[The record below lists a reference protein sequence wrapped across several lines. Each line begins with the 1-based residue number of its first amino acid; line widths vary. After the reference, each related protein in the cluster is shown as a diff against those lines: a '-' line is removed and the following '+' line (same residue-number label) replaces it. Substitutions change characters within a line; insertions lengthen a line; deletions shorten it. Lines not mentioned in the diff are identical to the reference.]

1 MEVYRIAKT
10 RHIND
15 LTGTGARMAGGR
27 WNKKG
32 TAILYTS
39 ESRSLAAMEYLVH
52 VPLSLLP
59 SDLSIACIEIPDIA
73 HPDEIAED
81 DLPVGWWEYPA
92 PSELAEI
99 GTDWAR
105 GNHSLM
111 LRVPSAVVQ
120 GEFNM
125 LINPLH
131 PEMLHVAVV
140 QIESF
145 SFDERLFRR
154 ESKKEE

>member
-10 RHIND
+10 SHIKD

-27 WNKKG
+27 WNRKG

-52 VPLSLLP
+52 VPFSLMP
-59 SDLSIACIEIPDIA
+59 DDLSIACIEITDSIQPDRISA
-73 HPDEIAED
+73 DA
-81 DLPVGWWEYPA
+81 LPKGWREYPA
-92 PSELAEI
+92 PSALADL

-105 GNHSLM
+105 ENHSLM

-120 GEFNM
+120 GEFNI

-131 PEMLHVAVV
+131 PEMLQVAVTK
-140 QIESF
+140 IERF
-145 SFDERLFRR
+145 SFDERLVRR
-154 ESKKEE
+154 NLNLR

>member
-10 RHIND
+10 RHIKD

-39 ESRSLAAMEYLVH
+39 ESRSLAAMEFLVH

-59 SDLSIACIEIPDIA
+59 ANLSIASIDIPDFMRLDKIST
-73 HPDEIAED
+73 D
-81 DLPVGWWEYPA
+81 DLPDGWWEYPA
-92 PSELAEI
+92 LSKLAEL

-105 GNHSLM
+105 SNASLL

-120 GEFNM
+120 GEFNI

-131 PEMLHVAVV
+131 PDMSRVAVR
-140 QIESF
+140 QIERF
-145 SFDERLFRR
+145 SLVERLVRR
-154 ESKKEE
+154 ESGQEE

>member
-10 RHIND
+10 RHIRD

-59 SDLSIACIEIPDIA
+59 ANLSIACIEIPDSVQPARISA
-73 HPDEIAED
+73 N
-81 DLPVGWWEYPA
+81 DLPHGWREYPA
-92 PSELAEI
+92 PSALADV
-99 GTDWAR
+99 GTAWAR
-105 GNHSLM
+105 ENASLM
-111 LRVPSAVVQ
+111 LRVPFAVIQ
-120 GEFNM
+120 GEFNIM
-125 LINPLH
+125 INPLH
-131 PEMLHVAVV
+131 PDML
-140 QIESF
+140 QITLRKIESF
-145 SFDERLFRR
+145 SFDERLVRT
-154 ESKKEE
+154 ESGKEE